1 MSNEERIAMDRHS
14 EALEAHAQ
22 AINNLTTLLSGIFEE
37 YNPIANMTT
46 IHPLHRTLNS
56 FIECLAENSSKNQRI
71 AELNSESAETI
82 RRAVSDVTEVAD
94 KMQRAGLSNDD
105 AANKMLSA
113 SSYIDEAANKMLRS
127 SNY

>member
-1 MSNEERIAMDRHS
+1 MTMDRHS
-14 EALEAHAQ
+14 EALEAHTRVL
-22 AINNLTTLLSGIFEE
+22 NNLTALLSGIFEE
-37 YNPIANMTT
+37 TNPITNLTT

-56 FIECLAENSSKNQRI
+56 FIECLAENSSKNQQI

-94 KMQRAGLSNDD
+94 KM
-105 AANKMLSA
+105 LSA
-113 SSYIDEAANKMLRS
+113 SSCIDEAANKMLRY

>member
-1 MSNEERIAMDRHS
+1 MTMDRHS
-14 EALEAHAQ
+14 EALEAYTRVL
-22 AINNLTTLLSGIFEE
+22 NNLTALLSGIFEDT
-37 YNPIANMTT
+37 NPITNLTT

-56 FIECLAENSSKNQRI
+56 FIECLAENSSKNQQI

-94 KMQRAGLSNDD
+94 KMQCAGLSNDD

-113 SSYIDEAANKMLRS
+113 SSCIDEAANKMLRY